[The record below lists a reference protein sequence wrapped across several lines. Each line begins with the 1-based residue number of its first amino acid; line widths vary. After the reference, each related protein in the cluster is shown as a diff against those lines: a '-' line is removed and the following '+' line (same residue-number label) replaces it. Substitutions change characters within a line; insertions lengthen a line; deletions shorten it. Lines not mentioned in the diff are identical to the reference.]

1 MTVETMPVSLRP
13 PRQKGCLQEMSFKEF
28 KNNDDFA
35 LLHHNFVCKE
45 E

>member
-35 LLHHNFVCKE
+35 LLHHKFFCKE